1 MGTDKQESLGAR
13 IRRIRLDRG
22 LSVDKLAEKLNKSRA
37 SIYRYEGED
46 VENMPIGVLV
56 PLAKALGMTPIELL
70 GWDDDKTDKQRPE
83 MGMDFP
89 EPVVQ
94 AFNDH
99 KMVWEH
105 KMKKKMLETFSKNV
119 QSKLDLDNVS
129 KFARVTGVDKAQ
141 AGDLMSGR
149 PVHLNKDAIKRI
161 AKFFSVSELDLFFND
176 LTKPDEPKNLEKEEP
191 QNDNT
196 DSEEKIEDSFGYYAN
211 RLHHIYLAKF
221 GGGPLGL
228 DGWGPWERIR
238 DFIADPKFEGIIRR
252 VVYEL
257 DLIDDSL
264 FIERLS
270 EFIRQRSRE
279 LELYQNT
286 WTEKE
291 MVEFYING
299 VRTF

>member
-1 MGTDKQESLGAR
+1 MATNEQEKLGAR
-13 IRRIRLDRG
+13 IRRMRLDRG
-22 LSVDKLAEKLNKSRA
+22 ISVDDLAKSLNKSRA

-70 GWDDDKTDKQRPE
+70 GWDDDKTDKQQPE
-83 MGMDFP
+83 MDLDFP
-89 EPVVQ
+89 ESVVQ

-105 KMKKKMLETFSKNV
+105 SMKKKMLETFSKNV

-129 KFARVTGVDKAQ
+129 KFARATGVDKAQ

-161 AKFFSVSELDLFFND
+161 ASFFSVSELDLFFND
-176 LTKPDEPKNLEKEEP
+176 LTKPDEPENPEKEEP

-196 DSEEKIEDSFGYYAN
+196 DSEERIEDSFGYYAN
-211 RLHHIYLAKF
+211 RLHHIYLAKY

-238 DFIADPKFEGIIRR
+238 DFIADPKFEGIIRC
-252 VVYEL
+252 VVNDL
-257 DLIDDSL
+257 DLDDDSIFL
-264 FIERLS
+264 ERLS